1 MTSNRAKRS
10 PVKPTFDVVQFKVLK
25 KTFKKKFKK
34 FKKAKPFIKKKIKKI
49 KVAAP
54 FIALKAMKKTPFILK
69 KKLKFVPPKALAGGL
84 AGGFAGAA
92 LGVPIAS
99 IVPGLAGAGGAIG
112 VPALLSALGGGG
124 GLALP
129 SFVTNAANLVGPAL
143 APLVGAG

>member
-1 MTSNRAKRS
+1 MISNRAKRS
-10 PVKPTFDVVQFKVLK
+10 PFLPTFDVVQFKAFKKLK
-25 KTFKKKFKK
+25 KKK
-34 FKKAKPFIKKKIKKI
+34 KPFILKKKLKFVKKIKKS
-49 KVAAP
+49 P

-112 VPALLSALGGGG
+112 VPALLSALGGGSG
-124 GLALP
+124 IALP
-129 SFVTNAANLVGPAL
+129 SFVTNAASLVGPAL

>member
-1 MTSNRAKRS
+1 MISNRAKRS
-10 PVKPTFDVVQFKVLK
+10 PFLPTFDVVQFKAFKKLK
-25 KTFKKKFKK
+25 KKKK
-34 FKKAKPFIKKKIKKI
+34 
-49 KVAAP
+49 
-54 FIALKAMKKTPFILK
+54 PFILK

-112 VPALLSALGGGG
+112 VPALLSALGGGSG
-124 GLALP
+124 IALP
-129 SFVTNAANLVGPAL
+129 SFVTNAASLVGPAL